1 MLFVLGE
8 MAQQGL
14 ELIEYEETEDKSTQD
29 NAQTEV
35 LVPRRPAKTAQAQA
49 PKTAQ
54 AHQAERCA
62 PGQDHANG
70 PAAGGVGLGGI
81 QGQGSVLMGS
91 VRHCK
96 QCPVQKATYTVKQ
109 VNADEITMKES

>member
-1 MLFVLGE
+1 MRFVLGE

-62 PGQDHANG
+62 PG
-70 PAAGGVGLGGI
+70 
-81 QGQGSVLMGS
+81 
-91 VRHCK
+91 
-96 QCPVQKATYTVKQ
+96 
-109 VNADEITMKES
+109 